1 MNVAR
6 HTDSTRG
13 RILLRAGAP
22 LRWALIAT
30 SGVLVLAGAAVQGL
44 ALLTVAGAAALGGH
58 SILEQEAA
66 DVEWEPAPTPALAV
80 AA

>member
-1 MNVAR
+1 MTVAR
-6 HTDSTRG
+6 HIHGTRG
-13 RILLRAGAP
+13 RILLSTGAP
-22 LRWALIAT
+22 LRWALVAA
-30 SGVLVLAGAAVQGL
+30 SGVLVLAGTAVQGL

-66 DVEWEPAPTPALAV
+66 DVQWEPVPTPAPAV

>member
-6 HTDSTRG
+6 HTHSTRR

-22 LRWALIAT
+22 LRWALVAA
-30 SGVLVLAGAAVQGL
+30 SGVLVLAGTALHGL
-44 ALLTVAGAAALGGH
+44 ALLTVAGAAALGGR
-58 SILEQEAA
+58 SIREQEVA
-66 DVEWEPAPTPALAV
+66 DVRSQPAPTPAV